1 MANRL
6 LADRDA
12 SPVGKRW
19 ASNFV
24 KRHKELKT
32 RFFRKY
38 DYQRAKCEDPR
49 IIRNWFRLVENTI
62 AKYGIRSDDIYNFDE
77 TGFIIGMIASGMV
90 VTGAER
96 RGRPKS
102 VQPGSR
108 EWITVIQA
116 INAEG
121 QAIPPFIIGAGQ
133 YHLANW
139 YRESNL
145 PGDWATATSQNGWTD
160 NEIGLEWLKHFDRCT
175 SKRSN
180 SRYRLLILDGH
191 ESHHSADFE
200 IYCEEHKIITLCM
213 PPHSSHLLQPLDV
226 GCFGLLKKAYG
237 REIEHLIRCSIT
249 HVSKTEFFPA
259 FYTAFQATMTEE
271 NIRAAFRGAGLIPID
286 PESIVSKLDIQ
297 LRTPTPAEEEVN
309 PLTPWV
315 SKTPK
320 TSYNAGFVI
329 LSYIVSLVGAG
340 SSLELM
346 SRRTGFRGLYNH
358 LLLVSSAVTMGGV
371 AIWSIGTD
379 NAISWWRV
387 IAGGVLCGAS
397 ICGMH
402 YLGNTSI
409 KNYTCVYQPAYV
421 VGSAI
426 IAVVATI
433 SAAVLASAVSGMHW
447 CAAAGTR
454 YRFRDAESKGNEP
467 TKAANV
473 VVAICLTL
481 GACFIIA
488 MSTIIRIRNLRKS
501 AFRAQQVTLGT
512 AVFDKA
518 GRILVDPDG
527 IIPRLDARQQ
537 AFGRGL
543 LMLLARRVESDQD
556 AERFISA
563 GYRFAE
569 LHQVSN
575 IIRSG
580 MQIQS
585 NEFETKL
592 RSMSTY
598 APKHNEAP
606 SGVHIGFFAIRAS
619 VRSGFDILVQK
630 DARNLLPSI
639 ALPLKTLE
647 NWHLQFL
654 KRFGN
659 ISVSKILQ
667 SLNEMSRPSKPYV
680 NGFKSHS
687 LKTQPSRLR
696 YPVHPA
702 ETTKNG
708 GSRL

>member
-1 MANRL
+1 MSQLNKEANILLALQALQNDPKLSLRRAAKIYKVSLTTLWRRQQGILSQRDTIPKSRKLSDLEEQIIVQFILDLDSRGFPPRLRGVEEMANRL

-32 RFFRKY
+32 RFFCKY

-77 TGFIIGMIASGMV
+77 TGYMMGMIASGMV

-108 EWITVIQA
+108 EWIIVIQA

-121 QAIPPFIIGAGQ
+121 RAIPPFIIGAGQ

-200 IYCEEHKIITLCM
+200 IYCEEHNIITLCM

-259 FYTAFQATMTEE
+259 FYAAFQATMTEE

-297 LRTPTPAEEEVN
+297 LRTPTPAEEEVD
-309 PLTPWV
+309 PSTPWV

-320 TSYNAGFVI
+320 TVLEAQYQSEYLQRRIGRHHSSSPESILAALKSLSKGTQAMMHENALLRSEVHD
-329 LSYIVSLVGAG
+329 LRQANETL
-340 SSLELM
+340 
-346 SRRTGFRGLYNH
+346 SRRRRAKRSRLQKRGVMTVDEGREAIDQMDVDAQVGGESSRIGGQGRSAQAKERRCGSCGKTGH
-358 LLLVSSAVTMGGV
+358 
-371 AIWSIGTD
+371 
-379 NAISWWRV
+379 NAR
-387 IAGGVLCGAS
+387 
-397 ICGMH
+397 
-402 YLGNTSI
+402 
-409 KNYTCVYQPAYV
+409 TCQ
-421 VGSAI
+421 I
-426 IAVVATI
+426 VVA
-433 SAAVLASAVSGMHW
+433 V
-447 CAAAGTR
+447 CK
-454 YRFRDAESKGNEP
+454 E
-467 TKAANV
+467 
-473 VVAICLTL
+473 
-481 GACFIIA
+481 
-488 MSTIIRIRNLRKS
+488 
-501 AFRAQQVTLGT
+501 
-512 AVFDKA
+512 
-518 GRILVDPDG
+518 
-527 IIPRLDARQQ
+527 
-537 AFGRGL
+537 
-543 LMLLARRVESDQD
+543 
-556 AERFISA
+556 
-563 GYRFAE
+563 
-569 LHQVSN
+569 
-575 IIRSG
+575 
-580 MQIQS
+580 
-585 NEFETKL
+585 
-592 RSMSTY
+592 
-598 APKHNEAP
+598 
-606 SGVHIGFFAIRAS
+606 
-619 VRSGFDILVQK
+619 
-630 DARNLLPSI
+630 
-639 ALPLKTLE
+639 
-647 NWHLQFL
+647 
-654 KRFGN
+654 
-659 ISVSKILQ
+659 
-667 SLNEMSRPSKPYV
+667 
-680 NGFKSHS
+680 
-687 LKTQPSRLR
+687 
-696 YPVHPA
+696 
-702 ETTKNG
+702 
-708 GSRL
+708 